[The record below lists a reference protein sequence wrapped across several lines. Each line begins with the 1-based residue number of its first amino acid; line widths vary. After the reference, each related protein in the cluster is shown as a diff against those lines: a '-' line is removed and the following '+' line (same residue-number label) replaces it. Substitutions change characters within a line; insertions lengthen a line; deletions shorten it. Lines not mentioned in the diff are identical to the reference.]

1 MELDELYQD
10 ILLDHFKR
18 PRNYGPLPDSEV
30 LVDELNP
37 TCGDHIRLAAR
48 LENGRVA
55 EVRFDGKG
63 CAISLASASMMS
75 ELMRGL
81 TPQEARARAADFA
94 AFMRGE
100 KQIDP
105 DTLGDLAALAGVR
118 QFPLRIKCATMSWHA
133 MEKALG
139 KLGA

>member
-10 ILLDHFKR
+10 ILLDHFKH
-18 PRNYGPLPDSEV
+18 PRNYGPLPEPEV

-37 TCGDHIRLAAR
+37 TCGDHIRLTAR

-55 EVRFDGKG
+55 DVRFDGQG

-81 TPQEARARAADFA
+81 TPDEARARAADFV

-100 KQIDP
+100 KDLDP

-133 MEKALG
+133 LEKALG
-139 KLGA
+139 KLGG

>member
-10 ILLDHFKR
+10 ILLDHFKH
-18 PRNYGPLPDSEV
+18 PRNYGPLPDAEV

-37 TCGDHIRLAAR
+37 TCGDHIRLTAR

-81 TPQEARARAADFA
+81 TPEEARARAVDFV

-100 KQIDP
+100 KDLDP
-105 DTLGDLAALAGVR
+105 DALGDLAALAGVR

-139 KLGA
+139 KLGG

>member
-10 ILLDHFKR
+10 ILLDHFKH
-18 PRNYGPLPDSEV
+18 PRNYGALPDSEV

-37 TCGDHIRLAAR
+37 TCGDHIRLTAR

-81 TPQEARARAADFA
+81 TPAEAHARAADFV

-100 KQIDP
+100 KELSEES
-105 DTLGDLAALAGVR
+105 LGDLAALAGVR
-118 QFPLRIKCATMSWHA
+118 QFPLRVKCATMSWHA
-133 MEKALG
+133 MDKALG
-139 KLGA
+139 KLGV